1 MSNQKVERQK
11 YFTKDDYG
19 NLTPFANNL
28 VKLITVEAAVNDG
41 SGVISLDAKFGMGK
55 TNFLQM
61 FETHLKSQE
70 FECFFIDAWSNDF
83 YHSPLLTII
92 VEFINYL
99 DKEGKLTSK
108 LKEESAKIL
117 KIAFSTVATAGGQVL
132 NKVTGI
138 DFKEIVDGATKA
150 TESIVDKVLQDYR
163 EQKESLQN
171 TKDFLET
178 YIKQLKKPLV
188 ILVNELDRTRPSY
201 AVEFLESLKH
211 FFYVKNIV
219 FVLAVN
225 REQIEKSVK
234 CLYGELDFNEYYR
247 KFATS
252 NISLPYFVLEKDDK
266 DYFTKKYEEISNK
279 FPKELSKKDIS
290 LYYLEFFASVFKLSL
305 RQIDEFFR
313 IFLCIDKINRDSTYI
328 AILMHINDPK
338 SMQQILDKTYQWED
352 FVKLLEKNQ
361 DSKYNTIREDISDM
375 RGHYEKYQ
383 KGIIN
388 TPLQQDAE
396 IILNA
401 KKMISFSEEK

>member
-11 YFTKDDYG
+11 YFTNDDYG

-188 ILVNELDRTRPSY
+188 ILVDELDRTRPSY

-211 FFYVKNIV
+211 FFDVKNIV

-252 NISLPYFVLEKDDK
+252 NISLPYFLGNSDILSNYIQKKVTHQLDRLFPPTSSSWYFFGYFSNVFELSPRQINEFCKIFLYTCNHWGNANTIIFAICLHIKDPKETKRIAEGSDFSDEFK
-266 DYFTKKYEEISNK
+266 QLFTKNIQQTSEAEKIEVENVKIQVEKIMSQPNLMQGYATEI
-279 FPKELSKKDIS
+279 LS
-290 LYYLEFFASVFKLSL
+290 A
-305 RQIDEFFR
+305 Q
-313 IFLCIDKINRDSTYI
+313 N
-328 AILMHINDPK
+328 
-338 SMQQILDKTYQWED
+338 
-352 FVKLLEKNQ
+352 
-361 DSKYNTIREDISDM
+361 
-375 RGHYEKYQ
+375 
-383 KGIIN
+383 
-388 TPLQQDAE
+388 
-396 IILNA
+396 
-401 KKMISFSEEK
+401 MISFS